1 MSASGSAE
9 SSDKSENSDRTKK
22 QRTAHTPM
30 DDADLRAACKE
41 LVAQA
46 NQMNDA
52 DLYAACKK
60 LVGQAGNTSED
71 TLLMLDG
78 AQKRLEDTETITET
92 LRGRILQMVQRE
104 MSVKAL
110 KLKPKATGEP
120 KSMPLQLQDGEGPTS
135 AGPQSAPPP
144 PPPPQPTSWLWRPTI
159 VAPVPEKAFP
169 EVVVSKTGL
178 PLKAVPGKG
187 HAPHH
192 GPRVDYPVIMKA
204 PPGYQPLPALGVPMQ
219 VQVQTGPL
227 TSFTMPVNAMKEDMP
242 LVPLKAH
249 VPVRRAPALVITAKK
264 SIGTGWHRGL
274 SREQLV
280 IHARFLGLK
289 KYGKALSDCSR
300 EEVCH
305 LVATFGEYPTVQGLE
320 EYVNEFGH

>member
-1 MSASGSAE
+1 
-9 SSDKSENSDRTKK
+9 
-22 QRTAHTPM
+22 M

-60 LVGQAGNTSED
+60 LVDQASDVWDDTSQD

-187 HAPHH
+187 HAPHR
-192 GPRVDYPVIMKA
+192 GPMADYPVIMKA
-204 PPGYQPLPALGVPMQ
+204 PPGYHQPLPAPGVPMQ
-219 VQVQTGPL
+219 VQV
-227 TSFTMPVNAMKEDMP
+227 
-242 LVPLKAH
+242 
-249 VPVRRAPALVITAKK
+249 
-264 SIGTGWHRGL
+264 
-274 SREQLV
+274 
-280 IHARFLGLK
+280 
-289 KYGKALSDCSR
+289 
-300 EEVCH
+300 
-305 LVATFGEYPTVQGLE
+305 
-320 EYVNEFGH
+320 